1 MMVFDKK
8 PWLKFYEPHVP
19 EHIDYPDTNMPAAL
33 TESATRHP
41 QRNYIVYKGKEIAYE
56 AFNQD
61 VDRFAAALQA
71 FGIAEGDRVA
81 IHLPNCP
88 QFPMAYFATLRIGAV
103 AVPCNPA
110 YTARELTHQLK
121 DSGAKIAITLTAFY
135 PTIKQLRPETEL
147 EHVIVAKIKT
157 YFPGTLRLLY
167 TLLREKKDGHR
178 VSISG
183 DANTYWF
190 ADVLKSAPERPRPA
204 EINGEELAV
213 LMYTGGTTGL
223 SKGAQLTHN
232 NILINAF
239 QAKVWNK
246 VGDEGESLLTTLPLF
261 HSYGMTTCM
270 NLAALAGGTA
280 ILVPDPRNIDDI
292 IKTIH
297 DQRPDY
303 YPGVP
308 AMYVAVNNYPELD
321 KYDLSSIKACSSGA
335 APLAPEVQEKF
346 QRITGGRV
354 TEGYGLSETSPVT
367 HSNPTFGDNR
377 IGTVGLPWPDTE
389 VKIVDSETGDQILGL
404 DVEGELCVRG
414 PQVMRGY
421 WNMPTETANTL
432 RLDPDGGRP
441 WLHTGDIATMDEDG
455 YFRIVDRKKDMILG
469 AGGFNIYPREI
480 EDVLYE
486 NPKVLEGAAAGV
498 PVEGK
503 GERVKAFVVLKP
515 GETATEEEIIAFCR
529 EHLAPYKVPKFV
541 EFRDELPK
549 TLVGKVLRRELV
561 REEIERQA
569 AA

>member
-1 MMVFDKK
+1 MTVFDKK

>member
-1 MMVFDKK
+1 MTVFDKK

-19 EHIDYPDTNMPAAL
+19 EHIDYPNTNMPAVL

-232 NILINAF
+232 NILINAY